1 MFILVNIL
9 GHPVELPGLV
19 QICCRS
25 GVDWK
30 VAKWC
35 AVVCALCQ
43 SSLLKVEVMRRAEE
57 KDTLAVLSVSVSD
70 LAFTGMLRIGWNISA
85 EAKLEKETITSNHS
99 RLAYIPG
106 LVCVCGRRT
115 RVREASMS
123 EGVHVSARP
132 IPLSVTHRSYGPMM
146 TLAPGTGSWST
157 CWPSVRGPI
166 HVTGVFT
173 SSSQP
178 SS

>member
-1 MFILVNIL
+1 MHLQAVFILVDIL
-9 GHPVELPGLV
+9 GHPVELSSLV
-19 QICCRS
+19 QVCCRS

-30 VAKWC
+30 VAQWC
-35 AVVCALCQ
+35 TIVCALCQ

-106 LVCVCGRRT
+106 LVCICCGRT
-115 RVREASMS
+115 RVREASVS
-123 EGVHVSARP
+123 EGVYQHGR
-132 IPLSVTHRSYGPMM
+132 
-146 TLAPGTGSWST
+146 
-157 CWPSVRGPI
+157 
-166 HVTGVFT
+166 
-173 SSSQP
+173 
-178 SS
+178 